1 MTNSHNLREGEMT
14 QINWILPKKESK
26 NIFFSHMKTPIEINT
41 MSIGREFQKIKQLM
55 FFQCF
60 L

>member
-1 MTNSHNLREGEMT
+1 MT
-14 QINWILPKKESK
+14 QINWILPKKESN
-26 NIFFSHMKTPIEINT
+26 NIFFSHMKTPIGINT
-41 MSIGREFQKIKQLM
+41 MSTGTEFQKIKQLM